1 MIDSLT
7 SKLLCAHQQQ
17 EPNKHTEIME
27 PSKTRRQNL
36 EAWEGVDP
44 DIDETPR
51 QKKPRF
57 PKGKKQKTGNEI
69 DDAENGSAEGPLKA
83 TDPRLAATRR
93 AARRRDRAEE
103 LLNAR
108 DTSVLDDIGEA
119 EEEYEEDEEN
129 LEDDGIKIEPFNLKQ
144 EREEGY
150 FDSEGN
156 YVEYGNGNDIKDAWL
171 DSVEVDS
178 RFAEEHLKQSI
189 QESEDDDDLSP
200 EEISK
205 IKRRIANAL
214 QPGETVLQAL
224 RRMKGAS
231 SGKNKREKMPAET
244 KAIFDQLTDDAM
256 KLMDGGDFNV
266 YQEQKAT
273 FEREAEGYEA
283 VARAKGGTLVG
294 NRDLETEN
302 RNSSAGEAEDIFA
315 DDETEARVNDPLAST
330 APFVSVD
337 MNLQSSHASS
347 SGALSGTEDI
357 FAENDE
363 AVGQDTNSHH
373 LISQGEAPQ
382 STNSSGSD
390 TFGGGATDSDYVY
403 DESSGYYYSSKL
415 GYYYDTATGLFCNAV
430 SGRWY
435 RFNEQSNTYEEMQ
448 DGSSELTYPSDQ

>member
-1 MIDSLT
+1 MKT
-7 SKLLCAHQQQ
+7 TPATATTGTR
-17 EPNKHTEIME
+17 HTHSME
-27 PSKTRRQNL
+27 PSVNRRQNL
-36 EAWEGVDP
+36 EAWEGIDP

-57 PKGKKQKTGNEI
+57 PKGKKQKTGNENDEADI
-69 DDAENGSAEGPLKA
+69 GRAEGPVKA

-93 AARRRDRAEE
+93 AARRKDRAEE
-103 LLNAR
+103 FLNAR

-156 YVEYGNGNDIKDAWL
+156 YVEYGNGNEIKDAWL
-171 DSVEVDS
+171 DSVEVDT

-189 QESEDDDDLSP
+189 EASEDDDDLSP

-205 IKRRIANAL
+205 IKRRIANVL

-231 SGKNKREKMPAET
+231 NGSNKREKMPAET

-266 YQEQKAT
+266 YHDKKAT

-283 VARAKGGTLVG
+283 VARAKGGILVN
-294 NRDLETEN
+294 NRDLDTES
-302 RNSSAGEAEDIFA
+302 RNPSIGEAEDIFA
-315 DDETEARVNDPLAST
+315 DDETEAKVNDVLSSGAASVT
-330 APFVSVD
+330 IG
-337 MNLQSSHASS
+337 MNLQSLQASS
-347 SGALSGTEDI
+347 SGGFNDTVDI
-357 FAENDE
+357 FGEDDE
-363 AVGQDTNSHH
+363 AVGQDTVSHQPI
-373 LISQGEAPQ
+373 LQGEAPQ
-382 STNSSGSD
+382 SANSSGSNK
-390 TFGGGATDSDYVY
+390 FGGGATDSDYVY

-415 GYYYDTATGLFCNAV
+415 GYYYDTTTGLFCNAV
-430 SGRWY
+430 SGKWY

-448 DGSSELTYPSDQ
+448 DGSADLTNPSAQ

>member
-1 MIDSLT
+1 
-7 SKLLCAHQQQ
+7 
-17 EPNKHTEIME
+17 ME
-27 PSKTRRQNL
+27 PSKNRRQNL
-36 EAWEGVDP
+36 EAWEGIDT

-57 PKGKKQKTGNEI
+57 PKGKKQKTGNES
-69 DDAENGSAEGPLKA
+69 DDAENGRAEGPVKP

-103 LLNAR
+103 FLNAR

-156 YVEYGNGNDIKDAWL
+156 YVEYGNGNEIKDAWL
-171 DSVEVDS
+171 DSVEVDT

-205 IKRRIANAL
+205 IKRRIANVL

-231 SGKNKREKMPAET
+231 NGKNRREKMPEET

-266 YQEQKAT
+266 YQEKKAT

-283 VARAKGGTLVG
+283 VAHARGGTLVV
-294 NRDLETEN
+294 NRDLDPEN
-302 RNSSAGEAEDIFA
+302 RNASTGEAEDIFA
-315 DDETEARVNDPLAST
+315 DDETEARGNDPLSST
-330 APFVSVD
+330 AASVSVD
-337 MNLQSSHASS
+337 INLQSLQASS
-347 SGALSGTEDI
+347 SGGLSGTVDI
-357 FAENDE
+357 FGEDDE
-363 AVGQDTNSHH
+363 ADVQDTISHH
-373 LISQGEAPQ
+373 PILQGEALQ
-382 STNSSGSD
+382 SANSSGSN
-390 TFGGGATDSDYVY
+390 TFGGGETDSDYVY
-403 DESSGYYYSSKL
+403 DESSGYYYSNKL
-415 GYYYDTATGLFCNAV
+415 GYYYDTTTGLFCNAV

-435 RFNEQSNTYEEMQ
+435 RFNEQSNTYEEIQ
-448 DGSSELTYPSDQ
+448 DGSAELTYPSAQ